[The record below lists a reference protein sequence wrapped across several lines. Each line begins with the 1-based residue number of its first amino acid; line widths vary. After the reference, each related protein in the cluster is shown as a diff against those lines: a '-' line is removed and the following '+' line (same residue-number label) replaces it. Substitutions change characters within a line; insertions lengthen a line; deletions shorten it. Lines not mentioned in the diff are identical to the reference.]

1 MKSKNNT
8 VRITAVGPMII
19 RLAGIFS
26 NVLFHFRFTMPEDS
40 PLTAKI
46 IVLSE
51 GTVYKDSIYD
61 LILLMADVIL
71 AMALQVLDKPV
82 NRCFALLLIFLRLVR
97 AIIQVISM
105 LYRFL
110 FIQSYYYNGNFT
122 ISKPGRLRLSA
133 LHSFSGQHRQIIMG

>member
-8 VRITAVGPMII
+8 VMITAVGPMII
-19 RLAGIFS
+19 RMAGIFS

-61 LILLMADVIL
+61 LILLIADVIL
-71 AMALQVLDKPV
+71 AMALQVLYKPV
-82 NRCFALLLIFLRLVR
+82 NGCFALLSIILRLVR
-97 AIIQVISM
+97 TIIRGISM

-110 FIQSYYYNGNFT
+110 FLWPNGYSGYYT
-122 ISKPGRLRLSA
+122 ISKAGRLHLNA
-133 LHSFSGQHRQIIMG
+133 LQSFSGQQIQIMMG

>member
-8 VRITAVGPMII
+8 VSITGFGPLII
-19 RLAGIFS
+19 RMAGIFS
-26 NVLFHFRFTMPEDS
+26 NVLFHFKFTMPEDS

-71 AMALQVLDKPV
+71 AMALQVLYKPV
-82 NRCFALLLIFLRLVR
+82 NRCFALLSIILRLVR
-97 AIIQVISM
+97 TIIQGINM
-105 LYRFL
+105 LYGFL
-110 FIQSYYYNGNFT
+110 FLRSYHYAGYFT
-122 ISKPGRLRLSA
+122 ISKPGPLHLSA
-133 LHSFSGQHRQIIMG
+133 LQSFSGQHRQIIMG